1 MVFSRKLDF
10 FSVAE
15 KMFFSSIYSH
25 ISSIKDIFVL
35 KQIIT
40 LVKDIFH
47 VKISKAPKHT
57 CFKQCSRAGAGGA
70 KIILR
75 PGAGA
80 EIIFIINIFC
90 CQFGGCQVE
99 EKLISTS
106 ISMVL
111 LLQNSF
117 KWQYYMAVA
126 GAGAGAEIMD
136 KGGDG
141 AGA

>member
-1 MVFSRKLDF
+1 MKKNGQKSPDNATLKKKRIYKCFAIWAKKRKRRCLKKNLLTMVFSRKLDF

-80 EIIFIINIFC
+80 KIIFTINIFC
-90 CQFGGCQVE
+90 CQFGGC
-99 EKLISTS
+99 
-106 ISMVL
+106 
-111 LLQNSF
+111 
-117 KWQYYMAVA
+117 
-126 GAGAGAEIMD
+126 
-136 KGGDG
+136 
-141 AGA
+141 